1 MTDAEVKSLMDTI
14 LKTDQVCY
22 TYEGD
27 DCPALDGLS
36 LELHRG
42 RKIACMGSNGS
53 GKSTFFLCCNGIIK
67 PDSGIVY
74 FNGRPLNYS
83 RKGLLDIRS
92 KIGIVFQDPDNQ
104 LFSASVAQEISFGPM
119 NLGLS
124 ETEARIEVENIME
137 RLGITPFSHK
147 PVHALSGGQK
157 KLVAIAD
164 ILVMH
169 PELII
174 FDEPAASLD
183 PFHTDL
189 VHGIIGQ
196 AAKDGITVLMATHD
210 VNYAWEWADEILVFH
225 KGKLLADGTP
235 KEIFSDDVLL
245 KTAFMKPPISFSLQ
259 ESKEECI

>member
-1 MTDAEVKSLMDTI
+1 MDTI

-137 RLGITPFSHK
+137 RL
-147 PVHALSGGQK
+147 
-157 KLVAIAD
+157 
-164 ILVMH
+164 
-169 PELII
+169 
-174 FDEPAASLD
+174 
-183 PFHTDL
+183 
-189 VHGIIGQ
+189 
-196 AAKDGITVLMATHD
+196 
-210 VNYAWEWADEILVFH
+210 
-225 KGKLLADGTP
+225 
-235 KEIFSDDVLL
+235 
-245 KTAFMKPPISFSLQ
+245 
-259 ESKEECI
+259 